1 MNPRVLAGTGI
12 FLLFLTALPL
22 PAAASLR
29 SSLYSFLKSPITAVG
44 AVTRTVSDLFHFR
57 GNAAD
62 ARKLKDALARVE
74 AQRFETREIAIENR
88 RLLKLLDFKQSLP
101 PSVKSAVAA
110 RVIGRSPL
118 SWNRVFL
125 IDKGSRSGVKL
136 NMPVLSGH
144 ALAGKVVEVGPSVAK
159 VLLLTDPNARVAVLL
174 QRTRQQGV
182 LYGTAHECRI
192 KYLSVDAAVQRG
204 DIVET
209 AGFGDFFPKGLR
221 VGTVDRVWKEPGQI
235 YQVAAVKPF
244 VEFDRMEEVL
254 CVG

>member
-1 MNPRVLAGTGI
+1 MKPRVLAGTGI

-22 PAAASLR
+22 PAAASFR

-44 AVTRTVSDLFHFR
+44 AVTRTVSDLVHFQ

-74 AQRFETREIAIENR
+74 AQRFETREIAMENK
-88 RLLKLLDFKQSLP
+88 RLLRLLDFKQSLP
-101 PSVKSAVAA
+101 PSVKTAIAA

-125 IDKGSRSGVKL
+125 VDKGSRDGIKL

-159 VLLLTDPNARVAVLL
+159 VILLTDPNARVAVLL

-182 LYGTAHECRI
+182 LYGAGTECRI
-192 KYLSVDAAVQRG
+192 KYLSVDAAVKRG

-221 VGTVDRVWKEPGQI
+221 VGIVDRVWKEPGQI
-235 YQVAAVKPF
+235 YQVASVKPF
-244 VEFDRMEEVL
+244 AEFDRTEEVL
-254 CVG
+254 CVD

>member
-1 MNPRVLAGTGI
+1 VKPRVLAGTGI

-22 PAAASLR
+22 PAAASFR
-29 SSLYSFLKSPITAVG
+29 SSLYSFLKTPIAAAG
-44 AVTRTVSDLFHFR
+44 AVTRTFSDLFHFR

-74 AQRFETREIAIENR
+74 AQRFETRETAIENK
-88 RLLKLLDFKQSLP
+88 RLLKLLDLKQSLP
-101 PSVKSAVAA
+101 PAMKRAVAA
-110 RVIGRSPL
+110 RVIGRTPL

-125 IDKGSRSGVKL
+125 IGKGGRDGVKV

-144 ALAGKVVEVGPSVAK
+144 ALAGKVVETGPSVSK
-159 VLLLTDPNARVAVLL
+159 VLLLTDPNARVAVVL

-182 LYGTAHECRI
+182 LYGAGNECRI
-192 KYLSVDAAVQRG
+192 KYLSVDAAIKRG
-204 DIVET
+204 DVVET

-235 YQVAAVKPF
+235 YQVAAVTPLA
-244 VEFDRMEEVL
+244 ELDRTEEVL
-254 CVG
+254 CVE

>member
-1 MNPRVLAGTGI
+1 VKPKVLAGTGI

-22 PAAASLR
+22 PAAVSLR
-29 SSLYSFLKSPITAVG
+29 SSLYSLLKSPITAVG

-62 ARKLKDALARVE
+62 ARKLKDALASVE
-74 AQRFETREIAIENR
+74 AQRFQTQEIALENK
-88 RLLKLLDFKQSLP
+88 RLLKLLDLKKSLP
-101 PSVKSAVAA
+101 PAVKSAVAA

-125 IDKGSRSGVKL
+125 IDKGSHDGVKL

-144 ALAGKVVEVGPSVAK
+144 ALAGKVVLAGPSMAEV
-159 VLLLTDPNARVAVLL
+159 VLLTDPNARVAVLL

-182 LYGTAHECRI
+182 LYGTGNECRI
-192 KYLSVDAAVQRG
+192 KYLSVDVAVRRG
-204 DIVET
+204 DVVET

-221 VGTVDRVWKEPGQI
+221 VGIIDRIWKEPGQI
-235 YQVAAVKPF
+235 YQVASVRPF
-244 VEFDRMEEVL
+244 AEFDRTEEVL
-254 CVG
+254 CVD

>member
-1 MNPRVLAGTGI
+1 VKPRVLAGTGI

-22 PAAASLR
+22 PLAASFR
-29 SSLYSFLKSPITAVG
+29 ASLYSFLKSPIVAAA
-44 AVTRTVSDLFHFR
+44 AVTRTTSDFFHFR
-57 GNAAD
+57 SNAAA
-62 ARKLKDALARVE
+62 ARKLKDALSHAE
-74 AQRFETREIAIENR
+74 AQRFEVREIAIENK
-88 RLLKLLDFKQSLP
+88 RLLRLLDLKQSLP
-101 PSVKSAVAA
+101 PSVKHSVAA

-125 IDKGSRSGVKL
+125 IDKGSRDGVKL
-136 NMPVLSGH
+136 HMPVLSGH
-144 ALAGKVVEVGPSVAK
+144 ALAGKIVEAGPSVSK

-182 LYGTAHECRI
+182 LYGVGNECRI

-204 DIVET
+204 DVVET

-235 YQVAAVKPF
+235 YQVAAVRPLA
-244 VEFDRMEEVL
+244 EFDRTEEVL
-254 CVG
+254 CVD